1 MVRRGKSFFKIM
13 GVCVMGRTAVRAL
26 LLYKRVQAND
36 FSLRIHL
43 TMVLHLALKSS
54 HQVMFK
60 KMKMKF

>member
-1 MVRRGKSFFKIM
+1 M